1 MDQFTELFTSIFSL
15 SICGISLGTIITIAI
30 GVVKSI
36 HKSRKQ
42 MKQQEEQIKVTKESI
57 ETSFKNAVFPKT
69 VKLDVSKK
77 IQEPINKAMEE
88 LKASNDVQLAEIKE
102 ENKLILKV
110 LSQFTHVQ
118 KLPQEDQEKIADIVN
133 EEVTEEMEV

>member
-15 SICGISLGTIITIAI
+15 SICSISLGTIIATAI

-42 MKQQEEQIKVTKESI
+42 IKQQEEQIKVTKESI

-69 VKLDVSKK
+69 IKLDVSKK

-88 LKASNDVQLAEIKE
+88 LKVSNDAQLAEIKE

-133 EEVTEEMEV
+133 AEVTEEMEV

>member
-15 SICGISLGTIITIAI
+15 SICGISLGTIIATAI

-42 MKQQEEQIKVTKESI
+42 IKQQEEQIKVTKESI

-69 VKLDVSKK
+69 IKLDVSKK

-88 LKASNDVQLAEIKE
+88 LKVSNDAQLAEIKQ

>member
-15 SICGISLGTIITIAI
+15 SICGISLGTIIATAI

-42 MKQQEEQIKVTKESI
+42 IKQQEEQIKVTKESI

-69 VKLDVSKK
+69 IKLDVSKK

-88 LKASNDVQLAEIKE
+88 LKVSNDAQLAEIKE

-133 EEVTEEMEV
+133 AEVTEEMEV

>member
-15 SICGISLGTIITIAI
+15 SICGISLGTIIAIAI

-36 HKSRKQ
+36 HKTRKQ
-42 MKQQEEQIKVTKESI
+42 IKQHEEQIQVTKESI

-69 VKLDVSKK
+69 IKLDVSKK

-88 LKASNDVQLAEIKE
+88 LKASNDAQLAEIKE

-133 EEVTEEMEV
+133 AEVTEEMEV

>member
-42 MKQQEEQIKVTKESI
+42 IKQQEEQIKVTKESI

-69 VKLDVSKK
+69 IKLDVSKK

-88 LKASNDVQLAEIKE
+88 LKASNDAQLAEIKE

-133 EEVTEEMEV
+133 AEVTEEMEV

>member
-15 SICGISLGTIITIAI
+15 SICGISLGTIIAIAI
-30 GVVKSI
+30 GVVKSAR
-36 HKSRKQ
+36 KSRKQ

-88 LKASNDVQLAEIKE
+88 LKASNDAQLAEIKE

-118 KLPQEDQEKIADIVN
+118 KLSQEDQEKIADIVN
-133 EEVTEEMEV
+133 AEVTEEMEV

>member
-1 MDQFTELFTSIFSL
+1 MDQFNELFISIFSL
-15 SICGISLGTIITIAI
+15 SICGISLGTIIATAI

-88 LKASNDVQLAEIKE
+88 LKASNDAQLAEIKE

-118 KLPQEDQEKIADIVN
+118 KLSQEDQEKIADIVN
-133 EEVTEEMEV
+133 AEVTEEMEV

>member
-15 SICGISLGTIITIAI
+15 SICGISLGTIIATAI
-30 GVVKSI
+30 GVMKSI

-42 MKQQEEQIKVTKESI
+42 IKQQEEQIKVTKESI

-69 VKLDVSKK
+69 IKLDVSKK

-88 LKASNDVQLAEIKE
+88 LKVSNDAQLAEIKE

-133 EEVTEEMEV
+133 AEVTEEMEV

>member
-42 MKQQEEQIKVTKESI
+42 IKQQEEQIKVTKESI

-69 VKLDVSKK
+69 IKLDVSKK

-88 LKASNDVQLAEIKE
+88 LKASNDTQLAEIKE

-133 EEVTEEMEV
+133 AEVTEEMEV

>member
-15 SICGISLGTIITIAI
+15 SICGISLGTIIAIAI

-36 HKSRKQ
+36 RKSRKQ

-88 LKASNDVQLAEIKE
+88 LKASNDAQLAEIKE

-118 KLPQEDQEKIADIVN
+118 KLSQEDQEKIADIVN
-133 EEVTEEMEV
+133 AEVTEEMEV

>member
-42 MKQQEEQIKVTKESI
+42 IKQQEEQIKVTKESI

-69 VKLDVSKK
+69 IKLDVSKK

-118 KLPQEDQEKIADIVN
+118 KLPQGDQEKIADIVN
-133 EEVTEEMEV
+133 AEVTEEMEV